1 MTELARKALLPAGLQ
16 DVLPGTAAREADI
29 REKLMSSFAHAGYD
43 RVKTPLVEFEES
55 LLEGAAPELATQTF
69 RLMDPV
75 SHRMMGVRS
84 DMTPQVGRIAA
95 TRLGDAP
102 RPLRLSYSGDV
113 LRIKGTQLRP
123 ERQFA
128 QVGAELIGVSS
139 AAADTEIVLLALE
152 ALEHVGLPDVSVDLN
167 LPTLPVR
174 LFDAFGVAA
183 DDRETLIA
191 ALEHRDVAAV
201 KAVSGNVTDVLVA
214 LLEAAGPA
222 QAALP
227 KLKKLELPLG
237 ASEELHRLIEVAERI
252 LASDLDAALT
262 IDPVEMAGFRYQ
274 TGVSF
279 TLFAK
284 HVRGELGRGG
294 RYRAGG
300 SGGEAA
306 TGMSLFMDTILR
318 GLADVK
324 PVERVYLPLG
334 TPQREARQLRKD
346 GHYTVAALEGAAEAK
361 TEVAARKEA
370 RRMGCSFIY
379 LGGQI
384 VPLGA

>member
-152 ALEHVGLPDVSVDLN
+152 ALEHVGLLDVSVDLN

-174 LFDAFGVAA
+174 LFDAFGVAP
-183 DDRETLIA
+183 DDREMLIA

-227 KLKKLELPLG
+227 KLRKLELPLG

-334 TPQREARQLRKD
+334 TPQREARKLRKD

-361 TEVAARKEA
+361 TEDAARKEA

-384 VPLGA
+384 VPLGV

>member
-16 DVLPGTAAREADI
+16 DVLPGPAAREAEI
-29 REKLMSSFAHAGYD
+29 REKLMASLAHAGYD

-69 RLMDPV
+69 RLMDPE
-75 SHRMMGVRS
+75 SRRMMGLRS

-95 TRLGDAP
+95 TRLVDAP

-113 LRIKGTQLRP
+113 LRIKGSHLRP

-152 ALEHVGLPDVSVDLN
+152 ALESIGLEHVSVDLN
-167 LPTLPVR
+167 LPTLPTR
-174 LFDAFGVAA
+174 LFDAFGVAR
-183 DDRETLIA
+183 DDREALIE
-191 ALEHRDVAAV
+191 ALERRDVAALRAIDG
-201 KAVSGNVTDVLVA
+201 KVTDVLVA

-222 QAALP
+222 QSALA
-227 KLKKLELPLG
+227 KLRKLELPLG
-237 ASEELHRLIEVAERI
+237 ASEELYRLIDVAERV
-252 LASDLDAALT
+252 LASGLDAALT

-284 HVRGELGRGG
+284 NVRGEIGRGG

-300 SGGEAA
+300 AAGEAA
-306 TGMSLFMDTILR
+306 TGMSLYMDSILR
-318 GLADVK
+318 GLPDAK
-324 PVERVYLPLG
+324 PVPRVYLPLG
-334 TPQREARQLRKD
+334 TPQREARKLRQE

-361 TEVAARKEA
+361 TEDAARVEA
-370 RRMGCSFIY
+370 RRMGCDFIY
-379 LGGQI
+379 LGGQV
-384 VPLGA
+384 VPLNA

>member
-318 GLADVK
+318 GLADAK

-334 TPQREARQLRKD
+334 TPQREARKLRKD

-361 TEVAARKEA
+361 TEDAARKEA

>member
-1 MTELARKALLPAGLQ
+1 MTDLARKALLPAGLQ
-16 DVLPGTAAREADI
+16 DVLPGTAAREAEI
-29 REKLMSSFAHAGYD
+29 REKLMSSLAHAGYD

-69 RLMDPV
+69 RLMDPE
-75 SHRMMGVRS
+75 SRRMMGLRS

-95 TRLGDAP
+95 TRLVDAP

-113 LRIKGTQLRP
+113 LRIKGSHLRP

-139 AAADTEIVLLALE
+139 AAADTEIVLLTLE
-152 ALEHVGLPDVSVDLN
+152 ALESIGLPDVSVDLN
-167 LPTLPVR
+167 LPTLPIR
-174 LFDAFGVAA
+174 LFDAFGVSR
-183 DDRETLIA
+183 DDREALTE
-191 ALEHRDVAAV
+191 ALERRDVAALRV
-201 KAVSGNVTDVLVA
+201 LDGKVTDVLVA

-222 QAALP
+222 KTALP

-237 ASEELHRLIEVAERI
+237 ASEELHRLIDVAERV
-252 LASDLDAALT
+252 LASGLDAALT

-279 TLFAK
+279 TLFARN
-284 HVRGELGRGG
+284 VRGEIGRGG

-300 SGGEAA
+300 AAGEAA
-306 TGMSLFMDTILR
+306 TGMSLYMDSILR
-318 GLADVK
+318 GLPEGEA
-324 PVERVYLPLG
+324 VERVYLPLG
-334 TPQREARQLRKD
+334 TPQREARKLRAE

-361 TEVAARKEA
+361 TEDAARVDA
-370 RRMGCSFIY
+370 RRMGCDYIY
-379 LGGQI
+379 LGGQV
-384 VPLGA
+384 VPLKV

>member
-1 MTELARKALLPAGLQ
+1 MTDLARKALLPAGLQ
-16 DVLPGTAAREADI
+16 DVLPGTAAREAEI
-29 REKLMSSFAHAGYD
+29 REKLMSSLAQAGYD

-69 RLMDPV
+69 RLMDPE
-75 SHRMMGVRS
+75 SRRMMGLRS

-95 TRLGDAP
+95 TRLVDAP

-113 LRIKGTQLRP
+113 LRIKGSHLRP

-139 AAADTEIVLLALE
+139 AAADTEIVLLTLE
-152 ALEHVGLPDVSVDLN
+152 ALESIGLPDVSVDLN
-167 LPTLPVR
+167 LPTLPIR
-174 LFDAFGVAA
+174 LFDAFGVSR
-183 DDRETLIA
+183 DDREALTE
-191 ALEHRDVAAV
+191 ALERRDVAALRILDG
-201 KAVSGNVTDVLVA
+201 KVTDVLVA

-222 QAALP
+222 KTALP

-237 ASEELHRLIEVAERI
+237 ASEELHRLIDVAERV
-252 LASDLDAALT
+252 LASGLDAALT

-279 TLFAK
+279 TLFARN
-284 HVRGELGRGG
+284 VRGEIGRGG

-300 SGGEAA
+300 AAGEAA
-306 TGMSLFMDTILR
+306 TGMSLYMDSILR
-318 GLADVK
+318 GLPEGAS
-324 PVERVYLPLG
+324 VERVYLPLG
-334 TPQREARQLRKD
+334 TPQREARKLRGE

-361 TEVAARKEA
+361 TEDAARVDA
-370 RRMGCSFIY
+370 RRMGCDYIY
-379 LGGQI
+379 LGGQV
-384 VPLGA
+384 VPLKV

>member
-174 LFDAFGVAA
+174 LFDAFGVAP

-227 KLKKLELPLG
+227 KLRKLELPLG

-334 TPQREARQLRKD
+334 TPQREARKLRKD

-361 TEVAARKEA
+361 TEDAARKEA

>member
-16 DVLPGTAAREADI
+16 DVLPGTAAREAEI
-29 REKLMSSFAHAGYD
+29 REKLMASLAHAGYD

-55 LLEGAAPELATQTF
+55 LLEGAAPELSTQTF
-69 RLMDPV
+69 RLMDPE
-75 SHRMMGVRS
+75 SRRMMGVRS

-95 TRLGDAP
+95 TRLVDAP

-113 LRIKGTQLRP
+113 LRIKGSHLRP

-152 ALEHVGLPDVSVDLN
+152 ALDRINVPFVSVDLN

-174 LFDAFGVAA
+174 LFDAFGVKG
-183 DDRETLIA
+183 DEREALVE
-191 ALEHRDVAAV
+191 ALERRDVAAL
-201 KAVSGNVTDVLVA
+201 KGIDGKVTDVLVA

-222 QAALP
+222 KTALP

-237 ASEELHRLIEVAERI
+237 ASDELYRLIDVAERF
-252 LASDLDAALT
+252 LASGLDAALT

-284 HVRGELGRGG
+284 NVRGEIGRGG

-300 SGGEAA
+300 TAGEAA
-306 TGMSLFMDTILR
+306 TGMSLYMDSILR
-318 GLADVK
+318 GLPDGDAIS
-324 PVERVYLPLG
+324 RVYLPLG
-334 TPQREARQLRKD
+334 TPQREARQLRLD

-361 TEVAARKEA
+361 TEDGARIEA
-370 RRMGCSFIY
+370 RRMGCDFIY
-379 LGGQI
+379 LGGQ
-384 VPLGA
+384 VMPLSA

>member
-16 DVLPGTAAREADI
+16 DVLPVVAAQEAQI
-29 REKLMSSFAHAGYD
+29 REKLMASFALAGYD

-55 LLEGAAPELATQTF
+55 LLEGAAPELAKQTF

-95 TRLGDAP
+95 TRLKDDP
-102 RPLRLSYSGDV
+102 RPLRLAYSGDV
-113 LRIKGTQLRP
+113 LRIQGTQLRP

-152 ALEHVGLPDVSVDLN
+152 ALENVGMPDVSVDLN
-167 LPTLPVR
+167 LPTLPTR
-174 LFDAFGVAA
+174 LFEAFSVSP
-183 DDRETLIA
+183 DDREKLTQ
-191 ALEHRDVAAV
+191 ALERRDVAAI
-201 KAVSGNVTDVLVA
+201 KAANGPVTDVLVT

-222 QAALP
+222 STALP
-227 KLKKLELPLG
+227 RLKRLELPLG
-237 ASEELHRLIEVAERI
+237 ASEDLHRLVEVAERI

-279 TLFAK
+279 TIFGK

-300 SGGEAA
+300 ASGEAA
-306 TGMSLFMDTILR
+306 TGMSLFMDTVLR
-318 GLADVK
+318 GLDA
-324 PVERVYLPLG
+324 PVAAPRVYLPLG
-334 TPQREARQLRKD
+334 VAQREARKLRHD
-346 GHYTVAALEGAAEAK
+346 GHVTIAALEGAAEAK
-361 TEVAARKEA
+361 TADAARKEA
-370 RRMGCSFIY
+370 ERMGCDFIY
-379 LGGQI
+379 LDGRVQ
-384 VPLGA
+384 PLDA

>member
-1 MTELARKALLPAGLQ
+1 MTDLARKALLPAGLQ
-16 DVLPGTAAREADI
+16 DVLPGTAAREAEI
-29 REKLMSSFAHAGYD
+29 REKLMSSLAHAGYD

-69 RLMDPV
+69 RLMDPE
-75 SHRMMGVRS
+75 SRRMMGLRS

-95 TRLGDAP
+95 TRLVDAP

-113 LRIKGTQLRP
+113 LRIKGSHLRP

-139 AAADTEIVLLALE
+139 AAADTEIVLLTLE
-152 ALEHVGLPDVSVDLN
+152 ALESIGLPDVSVDLN
-167 LPTLPVR
+167 LPTLPIR
-174 LFDAFGVAA
+174 LFDAFGVSR
-183 DDRETLIA
+183 DDREALTE
-191 ALEHRDVAAV
+191 ALERRDVAALRV
-201 KAVSGNVTDVLVA
+201 LDGKVTDVLVA

-222 QAALP
+222 QTALP

-237 ASEELHRLIEVAERI
+237 ASEELHRLIDVAERV
-252 LASDLDAALT
+252 LASGLDAALT

-279 TLFAK
+279 TLFARN
-284 HVRGELGRGG
+284 VRGEIGRGG

-300 SGGEAA
+300 AAGEAA
-306 TGMSLFMDTILR
+306 TGMSLYMDSILR
-318 GLADVK
+318 GLPEGAS
-324 PVERVYLPLG
+324 VERVYLPLG
-334 TPQREARQLRKD
+334 TPQREARKLRAE

-361 TEVAARKEA
+361 TEDAARVDA
-370 RRMGCSFIY
+370 RRMGCDYIY
-379 LGGQI
+379 LGGQV
-384 VPLGA
+384 VPLKV

>member
-16 DVLPGTAAREADI
+16 DVLPGIAAREADI

-227 KLKKLELPLG
+227 KLRKLELPLG

-334 TPQREARQLRKD
+334 TPQREARKLRKD

-361 TEVAARKEA
+361 TEDAARKEA

-384 VPLGA
+384 VPLGV

>member
-16 DVLPGTAAREADI
+16 DVLPVVAARESEI
-29 REKLMSSFAHAGYD
+29 REKLMASFGLAGYD

-55 LLEGAAPELATQTF
+55 LLDGAAPELAQQTF

-75 SHRMMGVRS
+75 SRRMMGVRS

-95 TRLGDAP
+95 TRLKDAP

-113 LRIKGTQLRP
+113 LRIQGTQLRP

-139 AAADTEIVLLALE
+139 AAADTEIVFLALE
-152 ALEHVGLPDVSVDLN
+152 ALENIGMPDVSVDLN

-174 LFDAFGVAA
+174 LFEAFGVAP
-183 DDRETLIA
+183 DDREHLIE
-191 ALEHRDVAAV
+191 ALERRDVAALR
-201 KAVSGNVTDVLVA
+201 AASGPVTDVLVT

-222 QAALP
+222 TTALP
-227 KLKKLELPLG
+227 RLKKLELPQG
-237 ASEELHRLIEVAERI
+237 AAEELYRLIEVAERI
-252 LASDLDAALT
+252 LASDHDAALT

-274 TGVSF
+274 SGVSF
-279 TLFAK
+279 TIFGK

-300 SGGEAA
+300 ASGEAA
-306 TGMSLFMDTILR
+306 TGMSLFMDTVLR
-318 GLADVK
+318 GLPDPE
-324 PVERVYLPLG
+324 PVARVYLPLG
-334 TPQREARQLRKD
+334 VAQHAARQLRRD
-346 GHYTVAALEGAAEAK
+346 GHVTVAALEGAAEAK
-361 TEVAARKEA
+361 TADAARKEA
-370 RRMGCSFIY
+370 KRMGCDFIY
-379 LGGQI
+379 LDGR
-384 VPLGA
+384 VEPLSA

>member
-1 MTELARKALLPAGLQ
+1 MTDLARKALLPAGLQ
-16 DVLPGTAAREADI
+16 DVLPGTAAREAEI
-29 REKLMSSFAHAGYD
+29 REKLMSSLAHAGYD

-69 RLMDPV
+69 RLMDPE
-75 SHRMMGVRS
+75 SRRMMGLRS

-95 TRLGDAP
+95 TRLVDAP

-113 LRIKGTQLRP
+113 LRIKGSHLRP

-139 AAADTEIVLLALE
+139 AAADTEIVLLTLE
-152 ALEHVGLPDVSVDLN
+152 ALESIGLPDVSVDLN
-167 LPTLPVR
+167 LPTLPIR
-174 LFDAFGVAA
+174 LFDAFGVSR
-183 DDRETLIA
+183 DDREALTE
-191 ALEHRDVAAV
+191 ALERRDVAALRV
-201 KAVSGNVTDVLVA
+201 LDGKVTDVLVA

-222 QAALP
+222 KTALP

-237 ASEELHRLIEVAERI
+237 ASEELHRLIDVAERV
-252 LASDLDAALT
+252 LASGLDAALT

-279 TLFAK
+279 TLFARN
-284 HVRGELGRGG
+284 VRGEIGRGG

-300 SGGEAA
+300 AAGEAA
-306 TGMSLFMDTILR
+306 TGMSLYMDSILR
-318 GLADVK
+318 GLPEGAS
-324 PVERVYLPLG
+324 VERVYLPLG
-334 TPQREARQLRKD
+334 TPQREARKLRAE

-361 TEVAARKEA
+361 TEDAARVDA
-370 RRMGCSFIY
+370 RRMGCDYIY
-379 LGGQI
+379 LGGQV
-384 VPLGA
+384 VPLKV

>member
-174 LFDAFGVAA
+174 LFDAFGVAP

-227 KLKKLELPLG
+227 KLRKLELPLG

-334 TPQREARQLRKD
+334 TPQREARKLRKD

-361 TEVAARKEA
+361 TEDAARKEA

-384 VPLGA
+384 VPLGV

>member
-75 SHRMMGVRS
+75 SHRMMGIRS

-113 LRIKGTQLRP
+113 LRIQGTQLRP

-152 ALEHVGLPDVSVDLN
+152 ALEHVGLADVSVDLN

-174 LFDAFGVAA
+174 LFDAFGVTS
-183 DDRETLIA
+183 DDRETLIR

-201 KAVSGNVTDVLVA
+201 KAVSGNVTNVFVA

-222 QAALP
+222 HTALP

-237 ASEELHRLIEVAERI
+237 ASEELHRLVEVAERI

-300 SGGEAA
+300 SSGEAA

-318 GLADVK
+318 GLADIA

-334 TPQREARQLRKD
+334 TPQREARKLRKD

-361 TEVAARKEA
+361 TEDAARNEA

-379 LGGQI
+379 LGGQV

>member
-16 DVLPGTAAREADI
+16 DVLPGTAAREAEI
-29 REKLMSSFAHAGYD
+29 REKLMTSLAHAGYD

-69 RLMDPV
+69 RLMDPE
-75 SHRMMGVRS
+75 SRRMMGLRS

-95 TRLGDAP
+95 TRLVDAP

-113 LRIKGTQLRP
+113 LRIKGSHLRP

-152 ALEHVGLPDVSVDLN
+152 ALESIGLEDVSVDLN

-174 LFDAFGVAA
+174 LFDAFGVSR
-183 DDRETLIA
+183 DDREALTE
-191 ALEHRDVAAV
+191 ALERRDVAALRAAEG
-201 KAVSGNVTDVLVA
+201 KVTGVLVA

-222 QAALP
+222 QTALP
-227 KLKKLELPLG
+227 KLRKLELPLG
-237 ASEELHRLIEVAERI
+237 ASEELYRLIDVAERV
-252 LASDLDAALT
+252 LASGLDAALT

-279 TLFAK
+279 TLFARN
-284 HVRGELGRGG
+284 VRGEIGRGG

-300 SGGEAA
+300 ASGEAA
-306 TGMSLFMDTILR
+306 TGMSLYMDSILR
-318 GLADVK
+318 GLPDAEPID
-324 PVERVYLPLG
+324 RVYLPLG
-334 TPQREARQLRKD
+334 TPQREARKLRAD

-361 TEVAARKEA
+361 TEAAARVEA
-370 RRMGCSFIY
+370 RSMGCNHIY
-379 LGGQI
+379 LGGQV
-384 VPLGA
+384 VPLSN

>member
-16 DVLPGTAAREADI
+16 DVLPTVAAREAEI
-29 REKLMSSFAHAGYD
+29 REKLMASFALAGYD
-43 RVKTPLVEFEES
+43 RVKTPMVEFEES
-55 LLEGAAPELATQTF
+55 LLEGAAPELAQQTF
-69 RLMDPV
+69 RLMDPI
-75 SHRMMGVRS
+75 SRRMMGLRS

-95 TRLGDAP
+95 TRLKDAP

-113 LRIKGTQLRP
+113 LRIQGSQLRP

-152 ALEHVGLPDVSVDLN
+152 ALDNIGLRDVSVDLN
-167 LPTLPVR
+167 LPTLPQR
-174 LFDAFGVAA
+174 LFEAFSVSA
-183 DDRETLIA
+183 DDREMLIE
-191 ALEHRDVAAV
+191 ALERRDVAALRQ
-201 KAVSGNVTDVLVA
+201 ANGPVTDVLVT

-222 QAALP
+222 ATALP
-227 KLKKLELPLG
+227 RLKKLELPLG
-237 ASEELHRLIEVAERI
+237 ASEELYRLVEVAERI
-252 LASDLDAALT
+252 VASDLDAALT

-284 HVRGELGRGG
+284 HVRGEVGRGG

-300 SGGEAA
+300 ASGEAA

-318 GLADVK
+318 GIEEPAAIS
-324 PVERVYLPLG
+324 RVYLPLG
-334 TPQREARQLRKD
+334 VPQREARKLRRE
-346 GHYTVAALEGAAEAK
+346 GHVTVAALEGAAEAK
-361 TEVAARKEA
+361 TADAARNEA
-370 RRMGCSFIY
+370 RRMGCDFIY
-379 LGGQI
+379 LDGKI
-384 VPLGA
+384 EALSA

>member
-16 DVLPGTAAREADI
+16 DVLPTVAAREAEI
-29 REKLMSSFAHAGYD
+29 REKLMASFALAGYD
-43 RVKTPLVEFEES
+43 RVKTPMVEFEES
-55 LLEGAAPELATQTF
+55 LLEGAAPELAQQTF
-69 RLMDPV
+69 RLMDPI
-75 SHRMMGVRS
+75 SRRMMGLRS

-95 TRLGDAP
+95 TRLKDAP

-113 LRIKGTQLRP
+113 LRIQGSQLRP

-152 ALEHVGLPDVSVDLN
+152 ALDNIGLRDVSVDLN
-167 LPTLPVR
+167 LPTLPQR
-174 LFDAFGVAA
+174 LFEAFSVSA
-183 DDRETLIA
+183 DDREMLIE
-191 ALEHRDVAAV
+191 ALEHRDVAALRQ
-201 KAVSGNVTDVLVA
+201 ANGPVTDVLVT

-222 QAALP
+222 ATALP
-227 KLKKLELPLG
+227 RLKKLELPLG
-237 ASEELHRLIEVAERI
+237 ASEELYRLVEVAERI
-252 LASDLDAALT
+252 VASDLDAALT

-284 HVRGELGRGG
+284 HVRGEVGRGG

-300 SGGEAA
+300 ASGEAA

-318 GLADVK
+318 GIEEPAAIS
-324 PVERVYLPLG
+324 RVYLPLG
-334 TPQREARQLRKD
+334 VPQREARKLRRE
-346 GHYTVAALEGAAEAK
+346 GHVTVAALEGAAEAK
-361 TEVAARKEA
+361 TADAARNEA
-370 RRMGCSFIY
+370 RRMGCDFIY
-379 LGGQI
+379 LDGKI
-384 VPLGA
+384 EALSA

>member
-222 QAALP
+222 QTALP

-252 LASDLDAALT
+252 MASDLDAALT

-334 TPQREARQLRKD
+334 TPQREARKLRKD

-361 TEVAARKEA
+361 TEDAARKEA
-370 RRMGCSFIY
+370 RRMGCRFIY

>member
-55 LLEGAAPELATQTF
+55 LLEGAALELATQTF

-174 LFDAFGVAA
+174 LFDAFGVAP

-227 KLKKLELPLG
+227 KLRKLELPLG

-334 TPQREARQLRKD
+334 TPQREARKLRKD

-361 TEVAARKEA
+361 TEDAARKEA

-384 VPLGA
+384 VPLGV

>member
-16 DVLPGTAAREADI
+16 DVLPGTAAREAEI

-174 LFDAFGVAA
+174 LFDAFGVAP

-227 KLKKLELPLG
+227 KLRKLELPLG

-334 TPQREARQLRKD
+334 TPQREARKLRKD

-361 TEVAARKEA
+361 TEDAARKEA

-384 VPLGA
+384 VPLGV